1 MIKILLKISTLYLL
15 LISNLASTPK
25 VDVKT
30 AILIDH
36 DSNEIIYELEP
47 DMSIYPASMTKIM
60 TSIVVFDLLKDN
72 KLSMDDKFIISEKA
86 WRLSQS
92 GYSSMFLMINDEVS
106 VENLLKG
113 IIVASGNDAC
123 VAIAEGIAGTEENF
137 ADIMNEKASEI
148 GMTNTNFANSSGIN
162 DPDNYSTVR
171 DIALMSQYLIENH
184 PEYYELFKETTFT
197 WDRTGGDPITQG
209 NRNPLLYKRVGV
221 DGIKTGYLAVEKY
234 SLASSMKRDERRLI
248 SVASGFQTKSA
259 RSSGSLKILSWGFR
273 NTDTFKVSK
282 KNETIFPVKSW
293 LGKKTNIDGITKE
306 DIFLTLKKK
315 EARNLKVYLKYNGP
329 VKAPIEKG
337 QEIAKI
343 EVFVK
348 DNLVKNIPVYA
359 SEYIDKVNIFKSLF
373 MSLNYLIWGDV

>member
-1 MIKILLKISTLYLL
+1 
-15 LISNLASTPK
+15 
-25 VDVKT
+25 
-30 AILIDH
+30 
-36 DSNEIIYELEP
+36 
-47 DMSIYPASMTKIM
+47 
-60 TSIVVFDLLKDN
+60 
-72 KLSMDDKFIISEKA
+72 
-86 WRLSQS
+86 
-92 GYSSMFLMINDEVS
+92 
-106 VENLLKG
+106 
-113 IIVASGNDAC
+113 
-123 VAIAEGIAGTEENF
+123 
-137 ADIMNEKASEI
+137 
-148 GMTNTNFANSSGIN
+148 
-162 DPDNYSTVR
+162 
-171 DIALMSQYLIENH
+171 
-184 PEYYELFKETTFT
+184 
-197 WDRTGGDPITQG
+197 
-209 NRNPLLYKRVGV
+209 
-221 DGIKTGYLAVEKY
+221 
-234 SLASSMKRDERRLI
+234 MKRDERRLI

-273 NTDTFKVSK
+273 NTDTFKVS